1 MADDPRSGAAAGL
14 DTATQLTRHL
24 KWILPAAAIAAAWIV
39 GVSLL
44 WPTEVPDGLRQPD
57 LEASAFFERQ
67 VLEEARD
74 YERFTRVNAVTS
86 VVVLL
91 IVLALYA
98 RHGERFARESAAGR
112 IGTGMLLG
120 MLGFAFVWLAQLPF
134 GLVQL
139 WWDRRHDVSEQGYVE
154 WLLTTFFSLGDVF
167 LTVCAAI
174 LIVMALAGPLRD
186 RWWIAAAPVFAVLG
200 VLLTFVGPWFVFPT
214 DPLKDDRLAAQAR
227 QLARE
232 QGVSDIPVRVQ
243 DVDEFTD
250 EPNAF
255 AIGLGP
261 TRRVFLWNTILEPP
275 FSDRE
280 VRVVIAHEFAH
291 HSRDHLWKL
300 GGWFALVALPSA
312 WLLALATRRR
322 GGMYQARAVP
332 VALLVAVALQVA
344 ATPAQNVVSRRLE
357 AEADWVALETARDP
371 RAARELHAEL
381 AETSLQDPDPPRWA
395 FLLFDTHPTALQRI
409 EMVEAWQA
417 RNGRRGR

>member
-1 MADDPRSGAAAGL
+1 
-14 DTATQLTRHL
+14 
-24 KWILPAAAIAAAWIV
+24 
-39 GVSLL
+39 
-44 WPTEVPDGLRQPD
+44 VPGGLRLPD
-57 LEASAFFERQ
+57 LEAGAFFDRH

-74 YERFTRVNAVTS
+74 YERFTRINALVS

-91 IVLALYA
+91 TVLVLYA
-98 RHGERFARESAAGR
+98 RHGERFTRESAAGR

-154 WLLTTFFSLGDVF
+154 WLLTSFLSLGDVF

-186 RWWIAAAPVFAVLG
+186 RWWIAGAPVFACLVL
-200 VLLTFVGPWFVFPT
+200 LLTFIGPWFVFAT
-214 DPLKDDRLAAQAR
+214 SSLENDRLAAQAR
-227 QLARE
+227 RLAQE
-232 QGVSDIPVRVQ
+232 QGVSEIPVRVQ

-261 TRRVFLWNTILEPP
+261 TRRVFLWNTILAAP

-280 VRVVIAHEFAH
+280 VRVVIAHELAH
-291 HSRDHLWKL
+291 HSRNHLWKL
-300 GGWFALVALPSA
+300 SGWFALVAVPSA

-322 GGMYQARAVP
+322 GGMHEARAVP
-332 VALLVAVALQVA
+332 LALLVAVVLQVV
-344 ATPAQNVVSRRLE
+344 ATPAQNALSRRYE
-357 AEADWVALETARDP
+357 AEADWVALETTRDP
-371 RAARELHAEL
+371 LSAKQLHSGVAE
-381 AETSLQDPDPPRWA
+381 ASLQDPDPPGWA
-395 FLLFDTHPTALQRI
+395 FVMFDTHPTALQRI
-409 EMVEAWQA
+409 EMVAAWQA
-417 RNGRRGR
+417 RNGRRDR

>member
-1 MADDPRSGAAAGL
+1 MADGTRPAHPGDTPTGL
-14 DTATQLTRHL
+14 IRIL
-24 KWILPAAAIAAAWIV
+24 KWILPVAAIAAAWIV
-39 GVSLL
+39 GIPLL
-44 WPTEVPDGLRQPD
+44 WPTDVPDNLNLPD
-57 LEASAFFERQ
+57 LDPGAVFKQQ

-74 YERFTRVNAVTS
+74 YERFTRINTVTS

-98 RHGERFARESAAGR
+98 RHGGRFTRESAAGR

-154 WLLTTFFSLGDVF
+154 WLLTSFFSLGDVF
-167 LTVCAAI
+167 LTVCVAI

-186 RWWIAAAPVFAVLG
+186 RWWVAGAPVFACLV
-200 VLLTFVGPWFVFPT
+200 VLLTFIGPWFVFPT
-214 DPLKDDRLAAQAR
+214 HSLDDDRLSAQAR
-227 QLARE
+227 RLAQE

-300 GGWFALVALPSA
+300 SGWFALVALPSA
-312 WLLALATRRR
+312 WLLAIATRRR
-322 GGMYQARAVP
+322 GGMYDARAVP
-332 VALLVAVALQVA
+332 LALLVAVALQMA
-344 ATPAQNVVSRRLE
+344 ATPAQNALTRRYE

-371 RAARELHAEL
+371 RAAKELHTEL
-381 AETSLQDPDPPRWA
+381 AETSLQDPDPPGWA
-395 FLLFDTHPTALQRI
+395 FVLFDTHPTAMQRI

-417 RNGRRGR
+417 RNGRP